1 MSQVTVASEQ
11 TPQVWRVTTDAELR
25 VYCNQAFQSNDGLFV
40 PQGVIDGKLWY
51 FAGDIIPTGQVA
63 LLPALTLTS
72 TEDALTNQQA
82 TYSAYIYQ
90 KRTNKRLGVL
100 LERFAVPPEPV
111 STSWAQLT
119 IHKQG
124 VIPRTNNDTYTK
136 QAVDALIVATIANQ
150 QIKSSGVAV
159 LAVGAASSVVT
170 VPYAGL
176 KANSR
181 IIAFSQDPN
190 VSGVLHAENFVVGVS
205 FDIVSSVTGD
215 EGTVF
220 WIALEN

>member
-11 TPQVWRVTTDAELR
+11 TPSVWRLSAAAELR
-25 VYCNQAFQSNDGLFV
+25 VYCNQSFQSNDGLFV
-40 PQGVIDGKLWY
+40 PQGVVSSKLFY
-51 FAGDIIPTGQVA
+51 FTGDIIVTLNVA

-82 TYSAYIYQ
+82 TYSAYVYD
-90 KRTNKRLGVL
+90 KKTNKMQGVI
-100 LERFAVPPEPV
+100 LERFSVPPTPV
-111 STSWAQLT
+111 GTNWAQLT

-124 VIPRTNNDTYTK
+124 VIPRTSNDTYSK
-136 QAVDALIVATIANQ
+136 QAIDALIASAIANQ
-150 QIKSSGVAV
+150 QVKSSGVAV
-159 LAVGAASSVVT
+159 LAVGAADSRVT

-205 FDIVSSVTGD
+205 FDVVSSITGD
-215 EGTVF
+215 EGTIF